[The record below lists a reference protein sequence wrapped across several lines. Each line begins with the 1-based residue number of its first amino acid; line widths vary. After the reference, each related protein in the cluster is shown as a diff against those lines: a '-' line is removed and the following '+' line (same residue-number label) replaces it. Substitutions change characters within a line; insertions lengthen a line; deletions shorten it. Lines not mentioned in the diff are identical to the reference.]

1 MKLTVEGKS
10 CQATHSV
17 NLQATDSHP
26 DEVAKQAVA
35 DTSTGRFTHPQE
47 VADLVK
53 LLARVMGPATS
64 PTPTSSSTES

>member
-1 MKLTVEGKS
+1 
-10 CQATHSV
+10 
-17 NLQATDSHP
+17 LQATDSHP

-47 VADLVK
+47 VANLVK
-53 LLARVMGPATS
+53 LLARVVGPATS

>member
-1 MKLTVEGKS
+1 
-10 CQATHSV
+10 
-17 NLQATDSHP
+17 LQATDSHP

-47 VADLVK
+47 VADLVG
-53 LLARVMGPATS
+53 LLARVIEPATS